1 MIIQNSVQ
9 VVLGEVV
16 VSLLKNGLK
25 SIGAKLTIAMLGLSL
40 GSAAVVGVVSYRAQ
54 VSASDSAIGASL
66 LRRYNAVSEAMAEQG
81 QRALTAAFAIAN
93 DRGVADAFARGDRA
107 DALARL
113 APLYPEMKK
122 LDLGLVT
129 LHGADGKAF
138 ARSHAPD
145 KFGDDVRPPRHGA
158 GRDPGARHADRHRAR
173 PRQRQH
179 LRRGADDGRGPVRGR
194 RRRGRGPRARLPR
207 RPEAPGRGRHR
218 DASRGRNGVQTLG
231 ATFAQKSLLPQ
242 DAQREAMGGP
252 IAPRMGEIAGRP
264 VAVLAAPLRNY
275 SGKAIGTLEV
285 ALDVTD
291 LLAARDRAVYTLGAV
306 LLAVAAAAM
315 AAAYA
320 LSRHIGTPVAQLND
334 AMGEIAAGRL
344 DREVPSL
351 ERGDAIGDMARSV
364 AYFRDGLVSQRAM
377 TAEKEADTLEK
388 MRQAERMSALIHGF
402 EGSVGSIVGI
412 VSSAATELQATAQ
425 HLSQTADDTSAR
437 AEAVAV
443 AAHQAGSNVTSV
455 AGAAEELGASV
466 QEIARQVDHSL
477 SQSTAAVQET
487 QASAAT
493 VSELK
498 EMVGRID
505 EIVALIAG
513 IASQTNLLALNA
525 TIEAAR
531 AGEAGRGFAV
541 VASEVKALAAQTSRA
556 TDEISAQIAG
566 IQATTAKAVTGIGGI
581 VGTIHDI
588 NRAASAI
595 ATAVDQQGAATRE
608 IVSAVSQASQ
618 GTSEVGSSI
627 AVVSNAVSGT
637 GAAAGQVFAASE
649 ELARQAEALRA
660 EVEGFL
666 HGVRAA

>member
-1 MIIQNSVQ
+1 MSF
-9 VVLGEVV
+9 LR
-16 VSLLKNGLK
+16 NGLK
-25 SIGAKLTIAMLGLSL
+25 SIGAKLTIAMLGVSL
-40 GSAAVVGVVSYRAQ
+40 GSAAIVGVVSYRAQ
-54 VSASDSAIGASL
+54 VTSSDNAIGTSL
-66 LRRYNAVSEAMAEQG
+66 LRRYSIVSEAMTEQG
-81 QRALTAAFAIAN
+81 QRALASAFAIAN

-107 DALARL
+107 DAIARL
-113 APLYPEMKK
+113 APLFPELKK

-138 ARSHAPD
+138 ARAHAPE
-145 KFGDDVRPPRHGA
+145 KFGDDVLGRRAMVRDVIQSRGTQTGIEP
-158 GRDPGARHADRHRAR
+158 GRDSVSIFAVVPMVA
-173 PRQRQH
+173 
-179 LRRGADDGRGPVRGR
+179 DGRFVGVADVGAVLGPDFLAALKLRVGVDIAMHLV
-194 RRRGRGPRARLPR
+194 GDG
-207 RPEAPGRGRHR
+207 
-218 DASRGRNGVQTLG
+218 GVQTLG

-242 DAQREAMGGP
+242 EAQREALGGP
-252 IAPRMGEIAGRP
+252 IAPRMSEIGGRP

-275 SGKAIGTLEV
+275 SGRPIGTLEI

-291 LLAARDRAVYTLGAV
+291 FLAARDSALYTLAGV
-306 LLAVAAAAM
+306 LLAMTAATLAG
-315 AAAYA
+315 AYA
-320 LSRHIGTPVAQLND
+320 LSRHIGRPMADMNV
-334 AMGEIAAGRL
+334 AMGEIAAGHL
-344 DREVPSL
+344 DHTVPSL

-364 AYFRDGLVSQRAM
+364 AYFRDGLVQQRSM
-377 TAEKEADTLEK
+377 SAEREAEALEK
-388 MRQAERMSALIHGF
+388 MRQAERMSVLIHGF

-443 AAHQAGSNVTSV
+443 SAHQAGANVTAV

-477 SQSTAAVQET
+477 AQSTAAVQET

-493 VSELK
+493 VGDLK
-498 EMVGRID
+498 EAVGRID

-566 IQATTAKAVTGIGGI
+566 IQATTAKAVSGIGGI
-581 VGTIHDI
+581 VGTIDDI

-608 IVSAVSQASQ
+608 IVSAVNQASQ

-627 AVVSNAVSGT
+627 AVVSNAVSST
-637 GAAAGQVFAASE
+637 GEAAGQVFAASE

>member
-1 MIIQNSVQ
+1 M
-9 VVLGEVV
+9 
-16 VSLLKNGLK
+16 SLLKNGLK
-25 SIGAKLTIAMLGLSL
+25 SIGAKLTIAMLGASLS
-40 GSAAVVGVVSYRAQ
+40 SAVVVGAVSYRAQ
-54 VSASDSAIGASL
+54 VAASDNAIGSSL

-81 QRALTAAFAIAN
+81 QRALAAAFAIAN
-93 DRGVADAFARGDRA
+93 DRGVAEAFGRGDRA

-113 APLYPEMKK
+113 APLYSELRK
-122 LDLGLVT
+122 LDLGL
-129 LHGADGKAF
+129 LSLQGADGKSF
-138 ARSHAPD
+138 ARSHVPD
-145 KFGDDVRPPRHGA
+145 KFGDDVLGRRAMVRDVIQSRETKTGIEP
-158 GRDPGARHADRHRAR
+158 GRDSVSIFAVVPMSAEGRFVGVADVGAALGPDFLAALKRRVGVDIAM
-173 PRQRQH
+173 H
-179 LRRGADDGRGPVRGR
+179 LVG
-194 RRRGRGPRARLPR
+194 
-207 RPEAPGRGRHR
+207 
-218 DASRGRNGVQTLG
+218 DAGVQTLG
-231 ATFAQKSLLPQ
+231 ATFPQKSLLPQ
-242 DAQREAMGGP
+242 EAQREAMNGP
-252 IAPRMGEIAGRP
+252 ISPRMSEIAGHP
-264 VAVLAAPLRNY
+264 FAVLAAPLRNY
-275 SGKAIGTLEV
+275 SGKAIGTLEI
-285 ALDVTD
+285 ALDITD
-291 LLAARDRAVYTLGAV
+291 LLAARDRAVYTLAGV

-320 LSRHIGTPVAQLND
+320 LSRHIGRPVADLNGV
-334 AMGEIAAGRL
+334 MGEIAAGHL
-344 DREVPSL
+344 DRKVPSL
-351 ERGDAIGDMARSV
+351 DRGDAIGDMARSV
-364 AYFRDGLVSQRAM
+364 AYFQDGLLQQRAM

-388 MRQAERMSALIHGF
+388 MRQAERMSTLIHGF

-425 HLSQTADDTSAR
+425 HLTQTADDATAR

-443 AAHQAGSNVTSV
+443 SANRAGANVTSV

-466 QEIARQVDHSL
+466 EEIARQVDHSL
-477 SQSTAAVQET
+477 AQSTAAVQET
-487 QASAAT
+487 QASAVT
-493 VSELK
+493 VGELK
-498 EMVGRID
+498 EAVGRID
-505 EIVALIAG
+505 EIVTLIAG

-556 TDEISAQIAG
+556 TEEISAQIAG

-581 VGTIHDI
+581 VGTIHEI

-608 IVSAVSQASQ
+608 IVSAVTQASQ

-627 AVVSNAVSGT
+627 AVVSHAVSGT

>member
-1 MIIQNSVQ
+1 
-9 VVLGEVV
+9 
-16 VSLLKNGLK
+16 VSLLKSGLK

-145 KFGDDVRPPRHGA
+145 KFGDEVLNRRAMVRDVIQARGTQTGIEP
-158 GRDPGARHADRHRAR
+158 GRDSVSIFAVVPMTVEGRFVGVADVGAALGPDFLAALKRRVGVDIAM
-173 PRQRQH
+173 H
-179 LRRGADDGRGPVRGR
+179 LVGDT
-194 RRRGRGPRARLPR
+194 
-207 RPEAPGRGRHR
+207 
-218 DASRGRNGVQTLG
+218 GVQTLG

-252 IAPRMGEIAGRP
+252 IAPHMGEIAGRP

-402 EGSVGSIVGI
+402 EGSVGSIAGI

>member
-1 MIIQNSVQ
+1 M
-9 VVLGEVV
+9 
-16 VSLLKNGLK
+16 SLLKNGLK

-66 LRRYNAVSEAMAEQG
+66 LRRYNAVSEAMAEQS

-138 ARSHAPD
+138 ARAHMPD
-145 KFGDDVRPPRHGA
+145 KFGEDVLNRRAMVRDVIQARGTQTGIEP
-158 GRDPGARHADRHRAR
+158 GRDSISIFAVVPMTVEGRFVGVADVGAVLGPDFLAALKRRVGVDIAM
-173 PRQRQH
+173 H
-179 LRRGADDGRGPVRGR
+179 LVG
-194 RRRGRGPRARLPR
+194 
-207 RPEAPGRGRHR
+207 E
-218 DASRGRNGVQTLG
+218 NGVQTLG

-285 ALDVTD
+285 AFDVTD

-437 AEAVAV
+437 AEAVA
-443 AAHQAGSNVTSV
+443 ASAHQAGSNVTSV

-477 SQSTAAVQET
+477 AQSTAAVQET

-556 TDEISAQIAG
+556 TEEISAQIAG

-608 IVSAVSQASQ
+608 IVSAVAQASQ

>member
-1 MIIQNSVQ
+1 M
-9 VVLGEVV
+9 
-16 VSLLKNGLK
+16 SLLKNGLK

-66 LRRYNAVSEAMAEQG
+66 LRRYNAVSEAMAEQS

-138 ARSHAPD
+138 ARAHMPD
-145 KFGDDVRPPRHGA
+145 KFGEDVLNRRAMVRDVIQARGTQTGIEP
-158 GRDPGARHADRHRAR
+158 GRDSISIFAVVPMTVEGRFVGVADVGAVLGPDFLAALKRRVGVDIAM
-173 PRQRQH
+173 H
-179 LRRGADDGRGPVRGR
+179 LVG
-194 RRRGRGPRARLPR
+194 
-207 RPEAPGRGRHR
+207 E
-218 DASRGRNGVQTLG
+218 SGVQTLG

-285 ALDVTD
+285 AFDVTD

-306 LLAVAAAAM
+306 LLAVAAVAM

-388 MRQAERMSALIHGF
+388 MRQAERMSTLIHGF

-443 AAHQAGSNVTSV
+443 SAHQAGSNVTSV

-477 SQSTAAVQET
+477 AQSTAAVQET

-556 TDEISAQIAG
+556 TEEISAQIAG

-608 IVSAVSQASQ
+608 IVSAVAQASQ

>member
-1 MIIQNSVQ
+1 M
-9 VVLGEVV
+9 
-16 VSLLKNGLK
+16 SLLKNGLK
-25 SIGAKLTIAMLGLSL
+25 SIGAKLTIAMLGVSL
-40 GSAAVVGVVSYRAQ
+40 GSAAIVGAVSYRAQ
-54 VSASDSAIGASL
+54 VTASDNAIGASL

-81 QRALTAAFAIAN
+81 QRALASAYAIAN

-113 APLYPEMKK
+113 APLYAELKT
-122 LDLGLVT
+122 LDLGLLS
-129 LHGADGKAF
+129 LHGVDGKGF
-138 ARSHAPD
+138 ARSHTPE
-145 KFGDDVRPPRHGA
+145 KFGDDVLGRRAMIRDVIQSRGTQIGIEP
-158 GRDPGARHADRHRAR
+158 GRDSVSIFAVVPMMAEGRFVGVADVGAALGPKFLADLKRRVGVDIAM
-173 PRQRQH
+173 H
-179 LRRGADDGRGPVRGR
+179 LVG
-194 RRRGRGPRARLPR
+194 
-207 RPEAPGRGRHR
+207 
-218 DASRGRNGVQTLG
+218 DAGVQTLG
-231 ATFAQKSLLPQ
+231 ATFAQKSLLPP
-242 DAQREAMGGP
+242 DAQREAMAGP
-252 IAPRMGEIAGRP
+252 IAPRMSEIDGRP
-264 VAVLAAPLRNY
+264 FAVLAAPLRNY
-275 SGKAIGTLEV
+275 SGKSIGTLEIAV
-285 ALDVTD
+285 DVTD
-291 LLAARDRAVYTLGAV
+291 LLAARDHALYTLIGV
-306 LLAVAAAAM
+306 LLAAAAVTM
-315 AAAYA
+315 AGAYA
-320 LSRHIGTPVAQLND
+320 LSRHIGRPVANLNA

-351 ERGDAIGDMARSV
+351 GRGDAIGDMARSV
-364 AYFRDGLVSQRAM
+364 AYFRDGLVRQQAM

-425 HLSQTADDTSAR
+425 HLTQTADDATAR

-443 AAHQAGSNVTSV
+443 SANQAGANVTSV

-466 QEIARQVDHSL
+466 EEIARQVDHSL

-493 VSELK
+493 VGELK
-498 EMVGRID
+498 EAVGRID

-581 VGTIHDI
+581 VGTIHEI

-608 IVSAVSQASQ
+608 IVSAVTQASQ

-627 AVVSNAVSGT
+627 AVVSHAVSGT
-637 GAAAGQVFAASE
+637 GAAPHPHAVACFS
-649 ELARQAEALRA
+649 R
-660 EVEGFL
+660 
-666 HGVRAA
+666 

>member
-1 MIIQNSVQ
+1 
-9 VVLGEVV
+9 

-66 LRRYNAVSEAMAEQG
+66 LRRYNAVSEAMAEQS

-138 ARSHAPD
+138 ARAHMPD
-145 KFGDDVRPPRHGA
+145 KFGEDVLNRRAMVRDVIQARGTQTGIEP
-158 GRDPGARHADRHRAR
+158 GRDSISIFAVVPMTVEGRFVGVADVGAVLGPDFLAALKRRVGVDIAM
-173 PRQRQH
+173 H
-179 LRRGADDGRGPVRGR
+179 LVG
-194 RRRGRGPRARLPR
+194 
-207 RPEAPGRGRHR
+207 E
-218 DASRGRNGVQTLG
+218 NGVQTLG

-285 ALDVTD
+285 AFDVTD

-437 AEAVAV
+437 AEAVA
-443 AAHQAGSNVTSV
+443 ASAHQAGSNVTSV

-477 SQSTAAVQET
+477 AQSTAAVQET

-556 TDEISAQIAG
+556 TEEISAQIAG

-608 IVSAVSQASQ
+608 IVSAVAQASQ

>member
-1 MIIQNSVQ
+1 M
-9 VVLGEVV
+9 
-16 VSLLKNGLK
+16 SLLKNGLK

-66 LRRYNAVSEAMAEQG
+66 LRRYNAVSEAMAEQS

-138 ARSHAPD
+138 ARAHMPD
-145 KFGDDVRPPRHGA
+145 KFGEDVLNRRAMVRDVIQAHGTQTGIEP
-158 GRDPGARHADRHRAR
+158 GRDSISIFAVVPMTVEGRFVGVADVGAVLGPDFLAALKRRVGVDIAM
-173 PRQRQH
+173 H
-179 LRRGADDGRGPVRGR
+179 LVG
-194 RRRGRGPRARLPR
+194 
-207 RPEAPGRGRHR
+207 E
-218 DASRGRNGVQTLG
+218 SGVQTLG

-285 ALDVTD
+285 AFDVTD

-425 HLSQTADDTSAR
+425 HLSQTADDTSVR

-443 AAHQAGSNVTSV
+443 SAHQAGSNVTSV

-477 SQSTAAVQET
+477 AQSTAAVQET

-608 IVSAVSQASQ
+608 IVSAVAQASQ